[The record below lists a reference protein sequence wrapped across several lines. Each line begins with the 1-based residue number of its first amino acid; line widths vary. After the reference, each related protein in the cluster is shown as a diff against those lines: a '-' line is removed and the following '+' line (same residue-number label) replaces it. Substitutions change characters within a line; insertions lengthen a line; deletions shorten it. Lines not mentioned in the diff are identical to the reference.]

1 MNLPNFKDVLKKLS
15 IFKNKSLL
23 IPVIIAMVGILLFI
37 PTQLMSS
44 SLKKKVQKE
53 SISNGLTKV
62 NNLKRKAV
70 SDELLQLKEDQLEIR
85 ANDAN
90 EIKLLS
96 LQTTQRQFL
105 SNDIL
110 DVNDPN
116 SLSSLIFLQF
126 GQRYIGGI
134 NKLITDTSAG
144 DCPTREELARAIEE
158 SGVNSR
164 SRTGRTGTYDSR
176 ARTPIP
182 TRMEGMG
189 YESSDSYQGIRIRGE
204 LEKVI
209 INQVCQK
216 RAAEV
221 SFYVNPTNISGYNFW
236 SEYDINVLNVY
247 AVEDCWY
254 YQLAYWVIE
263 DIFDTLDSFNSQY
276 DNVINAPAK
285 RLMSLSFKIDRT
297 RSGRSTRSRS
307 RRSSGN
313 KGTADDDR
321 PNYVIETNNGTMLT
335 ETCTGRYCNDDIDV
349 IHFNVVCVVGIKD
362 IMPFIKE
369 LCSAKEHQ
377 YIDESGQTHTYK
389 HNQITVLEAK
399 STSVNKDSADHN
411 CFHYG
416 DSGVVE
422 LELVCEYIFNKNAYE
437 KYKPES
443 VKQALAE

>member
-23 IPVIIAMVGILLFI
+23 IPVIIAVVGILLFI

-44 SLKKKVQKE
+44 SLKKKVEEE
-53 SISNGLTKV
+53 SISNGLKKV
-62 NNLKRKAV
+62 INLKKKAV
-70 SDELLQLKEDQLEIR
+70 SDELLKLKEDQLEIR
-85 ANDAN
+85 AKDAN
-90 EIKLLS
+90 EINLLA
-96 LQTTQRQFL
+96 LQTTQRQLL
-105 SNDIL
+105 SNDIF

-126 GQRYIGGI
+126 GQRYIDGL
-134 NKLITDTSAG
+134 NKLIANTNAG
-144 DCPTREELARAIEE
+144 DCPTSAELARAIEE
-158 SGVNSR
+158 SGANIR
-164 SRTGRTGTYDSR
+164 SRTGRTGRTGTQEST
-176 ARTPIP
+176 RTPIS
-182 TRMEGMG
+182 RMEGMG
-189 YESSDSYQGIRIRGE
+189 YESSDSYQGIRIRDE

-221 SFYVNPTNISGYNFW
+221 SFYVNPAEISGYNFW
-236 SEYDINVLNVY
+236 SDYDINVLNVY

-263 DIFDTLDSFNSQY
+263 DIFDTFDSMNSQY

-285 RLMSLSFKIDRT
+285 RLMSLGFKIDRT
-297 RSGRSTRSRS
+297 RRSTRSRS
-307 RRSSGN
+307 GRSTDR
-313 KGTADDDR
+313 KGSDDDDR
-321 PNYVIETNNGTMLT
+321 PSYVIETNSATMLA
-335 ETCTGRYCNDDIDV
+335 ETYTGRYSNDDIDV
-349 IHFNVVCVVGIKD
+349 IHFNVACVVGIKD

-369 LCSAKEHQ
+369 LCSAKEHR

-389 HNQITVLEAK
+389 HNQITVLEVK

-416 DSGVVE
+416 DGGVMK
-422 LELVCEYIFNKNAYE
+422 LELICEYIFNKKAYE
-437 KYKPES
+437 KYKPET
-443 VKQALAE
+443 VKQIFAE